1 MVPLIFFIL
10 HYFIAISS
18 SCVHDDKFCF
28 CKKESVDSCLCDLDS
43 VDSFNN
49 QNVYQTLGRL
59 LQNDPF
65 KFYKVYKCCYLI
77 YSFYI
82 LFCDQQKIKVN
93 MDRFVILLHG

>member
-65 KFYKVYKCCYLI
+65 KFYKVI
-77 YSFYI
+77 I
-82 LFCDQQKIKVN
+82 NV
-93 MDRFVILLHG
+93 VI